1 MNIKSSL
8 SKHISK
14 PLMTEEEMRERGRIL
29 WHQLTKDDADR
40 TLFIKIGW
48 LRDWVSVEQAKAIGD
63 AVHGKR

>member
-1 MNIKSSL
+1 
-8 SKHISK
+8 
-14 PLMTEEEMRERGRIL
+14 MRERGRIL